1 MLKSYLGAY
10 LAFSQSEYTSTIP
23 PPPPLSFTPS
33 GCVQVAAVRE
43 GMSTMIPVPLLSLMT
58 AQNLEQCVCG
68 MEDIDIMMLKKVV
81 RYISS
86 TRCTWMYLSMYSC
99 MSLKVVGGLKS
110 YPRQQFFFHQN
121 NRLGF

>member
-1 MLKSYLGAY
+1 M
-10 LAFSQSEYTSTIP
+10 
-23 PPPPLSFTPS
+23 
-33 GCVQVAAVRE
+33 AAVRE

-81 RYISS
+81 RYMSYWMYLNMYILIKGRGWAQTLPKGYMSY
-86 TRCTWMYLSMYSC
+86 WMYLSMYSC

-110 YPRQQFFFHQN
+110 YPRQQFFFQN